1 MPWAR
6 RPARAVRPRPLDRRC
21 LREGSTTLAPCSTAP
36 RSNAARQLIRRS
48 KAPRRAAVKLRTD
61 PSCRPAATRTQRPSV
76 CAKRSRTGSSAGS
89 HRRRTMASRPS
100 AASTAVR
107 RSARTGSK
115 AVVGVYE
122 SLIGSWGRASAAG
135 PAEDRLG
142 HRRTRQAPA
151 SSKALASSV
160 ARAHLRLANRRCQVS
175 HEWEAGAARF
185 RPEANTRLSGLA
197 PDRGTYG
204 LRSWCVKADRPGLW
218 RSAREIGWR
227 AVVLS
232 RVEVDATP
240 LLSCRMGPVA
250 PGITLVSSRRRPG
263 QKPPR
268 TRGVPSENDR

>member
-1 MPWAR
+1 
-6 RPARAVRPRPLDRRC
+6 
-21 LREGSTTLAPCSTAP
+21 
-36 RSNAARQLIRRS
+36 
-48 KAPRRAAVKLRTD
+48 
-61 PSCRPAATRTQRPSV
+61 
-76 CAKRSRTGSSAGS
+76 
-89 HRRRTMASRPS
+89 MASRPS

-115 AVVGVYE
+115 AVVGVDE
-122 SLIGSWGRASAAG
+122 SLIGPWGRASAAG

-218 RSAREIGWR
+218 RSAREIGWH

-250 PGITLVSSRRRPG
+250 PGITLVSPVVGPDRNPREHGGSRPKTIV
-263 QKPPR
+263 KP
-268 TRGVPSENDR
+268 